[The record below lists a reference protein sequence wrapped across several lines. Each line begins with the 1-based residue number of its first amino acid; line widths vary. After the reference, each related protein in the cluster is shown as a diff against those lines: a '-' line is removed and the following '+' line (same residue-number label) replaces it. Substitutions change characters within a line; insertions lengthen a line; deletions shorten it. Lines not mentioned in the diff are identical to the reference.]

1 MKHFILF
8 LSCFLFLQNV
18 FAQYTQVP
26 DPNFEQALIDLGIDS
41 EGVLDG
47 QFLTADAENVAYLYV
62 DYYNI
67 SDLTGIEAFIN
78 LEWLDASDNN
88 ISEIDL
94 SLISSTI
101 IWTLR
106 LGNNNL
112 SEIDLSQI
120 PSIVNIGLHHNNFE
134 SISVTNLQH
143 LYILSISYNPLTNID
158 LSNSIIQ
165 VLEINNTP
173 ITNIDLS
180 TNTNLR
186 VLEIHE
192 SQIQTLGF
200 TNNPNLE
207 EVRAYNSPLSSIN
220 LPNNPNLEILDV
232 DACQLTELD
241 LTNCSSLL
249 YLSFWD
255 NMLTEINLQNNI
267 FLEDLFCGNN
277 QITTID
283 LTNNPNIFRF
293 WAINNLIEGDLD
305 LTSNP
310 ILEDLWLDN
319 NLFTTLDLSQG
330 SILEQAFLSDNPN
343 LLMVNIKNGNNIGM
357 ASFFALNCP
366 QFSCLV
372 VDDPLADNDNIFVGA
387 NTILVGSI
395 EDCNLSIS
403 ENELQKLINVYPNPV
418 KEILYVENNN
428 NIEIEKI
435 TVYDILGKIVFREY
449 NNPDSYRDNQLN
461 LSELNS
467 GFLFLKIETKS
478 GIIIKKIIKD

>member
-1 MKHFILF
+1 MKHFTLF

-47 QFLTADAENVAYLYV
+47 QFLTVDAENVTYLYV

-67 SDLTGIEAFIN
+67 NDLTGIEAFIN

-120 PSIVNIGLHHNNFE
+120 PSIVNIGLHHNNFK

-192 SQIQTLGF
+192 SQIQTLDF

-207 EVRAYNSPLSSIN
+207 EVRTSNSPLASIN

-232 DACQLTELD
+232 DACQLTALDITNCPSLLD
-241 LTNCSSLL
+241 LECG
-249 YLSFWD
+249 D
-255 NMLTEINLQNNI
+255 NMLASLDLSNNEL
-267 FLEDLFCGNN
+267 LEDLSIINN
-277 QITTID
+277 QITSID
-283 LTNNPNIFRF
+283 LTNSPNIFRF

-319 NLFTTLDLSQG
+319 NLFTTLDLSQS

-343 LLMVNIKNGNNIGM
+343 LLMVNIKNGNNTDM

-387 NTILVGSI
+387 NTTLVGSV
-395 EDCNLSIS
+395 EECNLSIS
-403 ENELQKLINVYPNPV
+403 VYELQGLIQVYPNPV
-418 KEILYVENNN
+418 KNILHIENNH
-428 NIEIEKI
+428 NIEFEKI
-435 TVYDILGKIVFREY
+435 TVHDILGKAVLIEKNSF
-449 NNPDSYRDNQLN
+449 NQLN
-461 LSELNS
+461 LSDIKS
-467 GFLFLKIETKS
+467 GILFLKIETE
-478 GIIIKKIIKD
+478 GGTITKKIIKE